1 VKHAT
6 AHDLFHGT
14 NQQVLEIEKM
24 RDKNRLT
31 ARLGFWAAL
40 VLFIALQTGCASIRG
55 QQYHHFS
62 TPTPIEENQTLI
74 LGFLGGRENWDDA
87 SRGVRQ
93 LAMKIDSMNLPA
105 VHIETLENRKRD
117 LALELILNSFDS
129 NQDGYLDE
137 RECNTARL
145 IMYGHSLGGAAV
157 VKLSHNLKD
166 MGIPVLL
173 TVQID
178 SVGFT
183 YDDHVIPTNVRRA
196 ANLYQ
201 RDGWLLVGEDEI
213 VPQDSDKTKIIAN
226 LKFDYK
232 GKEVDMSG
240 VPWER
245 RLLAVPHSKMDADPE
260 VWSTVEQFIL
270 SEIDD
275 MKPEIIVEE
284 RVVVAGPDPRG

>member
-1 VKHAT
+1 MKDKKRVK
-6 AHDLFHGT
+6 
-14 NQQVLEIEKM
+14 
-24 RDKNRLT
+24 
-31 ARLGFWAAL
+31 ARLGFLA
-40 VLFIALQTGCASIRG
+40 VLGFFIVLQIGCASIKG

-74 LGFLGGRENWDDA
+74 LGFLGGRENWDDT

-93 LAMKIDSMNLPA
+93 LAMKIDSMNLPD

-117 LALELILNSFDS
+117 LAMELILNSFDS

-137 RECNTARL
+137 RERGRARL
-145 IMYGHSLGGAAV
+145 IMFGHSLGGAAV
-157 VKLSHNLKD
+157 VKLSNNLSD
-166 MGIPVLL
+166 LDIPVLL

-183 YDDHVIPTNVRRA
+183 YDDHVIPSNVRSA

-201 RDGWLLVGEDEI
+201 LDGWLLVGEDEI
-213 VPQDSDKTKIIAN
+213 VPEDPEKTKIIKN

-232 GKEVDMSG
+232 DKEVDMSG

-245 RLLAVPHSKMDADPE
+245 RLLSVPHSKMDADPE
-260 VWSTVEQFIL
+260 VWSTVEQLIL
-270 SEIDD
+270 SEIGD
-275 MKPEIIVEE
+275 MKPEILAEE
-284 RVVVAGPDPRG
+284 RVVDAGPEPRG

>member
-1 VKHAT
+1 MKDKKRVK
-6 AHDLFHGT
+6 
-14 NQQVLEIEKM
+14 VS
-24 RDKNRLT
+24 
-31 ARLGFWAAL
+31 LGFLA
-40 VLFIALQTGCASIRG
+40 VLFFLTILQTGCASFRG

-62 TPTPIEENQTLI
+62 TPTPLEDDQTLI
-74 LGFLGGRENWDDA
+74 LGFLGGRESWDDA

-93 LAMKIDSMNLPA
+93 LAKKIDAMNISE

-117 LALELILNSFDS
+117 LAMELIHNSFDR
-129 NQDGYLDE
+129 NQDGFLDE
-137 RECNTARL
+137 RERTTVRL

-166 MGIPVLL
+166 LGIPILL

-183 YDDHVIPTNVRRA
+183 YDDHVIPSNVKRA

-201 RDGWLLVGEDEI
+201 LDGWLLVGEDEI
-213 VPQDSDKTKIIAN
+213 VPQDPDETKIIAN

-232 GKEVDMSG
+232 DKEVDMSG

-245 RLLAVPHSKMDADPE
+245 RLLSVPHSKMDADPE
-260 VWSTVEQFIL
+260 VWSTVEQLIL

-275 MKPEIIVEE
+275 IQPEILAEE
-284 RVVVAGPDPRG
+284 RVVVADPDPTG